1 MPRFN
6 EKTYDPRNDS
16 SEGFEQ
22 EGKLVVLHQSAK
34 IDGKEQ
40 SSCLCGCGHYPH
52 GRNSSFMM
60 GHDARFRGALIR
72 AHLTDTPVVI
82 VTDDPTGRNSGPQH
96 HAPIPAAQVTDE
108 LGLPWAQYLESAE
121 ARREGKNRQVLA
133 KAVGSERL
141 IKVGRWEKTGQV
153 IAFYEGKSPDRD
165 EYEVEYVTKTGDVK
179 RTRVPVAE
187 AKEVK

>member
-22 EGKLVVLHQSAK
+22 EGKLVVLHQTSTA
-34 IDGKEQ
+34 DGKGQ
-40 SSCLCGCGHYPH
+40 TSCLCGCGHYPH
-52 GRNSSFMM
+52 GRKSQFMM

-82 VTDDPTGRNSGPQH
+82 VTEQEGRKNASPEH
-96 HAPIPAAQVTDE
+96 HTPVPAAKVVDE
-108 LGLPWAQYLESAE
+108 LGLPWEQYLESAE
-121 ARREGKNRQVLA
+121 VRRAGKNRQVLA

-187 AKEVK
+187 AKETS

>member
-22 EGKLVVLHQSAK
+22 EGKLVVLHQSGFE
-34 IDGKEQ
+34 DGKAVA
-40 SSCLCGCGHYPH
+40 SCLCGCGHYPH
-52 GRNSSFMM
+52 GRKSNFMM

-72 AHLTDTPVVI
+72 AHLTDTPVV
-82 VTDDPTGRNSGPQH
+82 VVRERATGKNASPEHSNPTT
-96 HAPIPAAQVTDE
+96 AAKVVDE

-153 IAFYEGKSPDRD
+153 IAFYESKTGDH

-179 RTRVPVAE
+179 RTRVPVTE
-187 AKEVK
+187 AKEVE